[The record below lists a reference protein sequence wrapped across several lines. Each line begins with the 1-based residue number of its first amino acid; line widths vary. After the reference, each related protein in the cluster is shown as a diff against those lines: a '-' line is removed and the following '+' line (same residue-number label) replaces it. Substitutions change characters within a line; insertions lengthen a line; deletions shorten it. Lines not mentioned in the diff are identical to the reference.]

1 MFKVRSGVMDRWHQ
15 VVQAVVVCI
24 IVGWWL
30 HARLYAA
37 PAKNAPD
44 ITYNDVLTM
53 QAQSNPLVID
63 VRQRH
68 EWQDTGVIAGSYL
81 AEMSLLTNALQHD
94 ANALPKQ
101 LQDKSNTFM
110 IVCRSG
116 RRSAVVANAMLSLGY
131 KHVYNVQGGILHWQ
145 ASGGALLD
153 DKSKGVTLWYAS

>member
-1 MFKVRSGVMDRWHQ
+1 MDRWYH
-15 VVQAVVVCI
+15 VIQAVVVCI

-30 HARLYAA
+30 YARVYAA

-44 ITYNDVLTM
+44 ITYSDVLTM

-68 EWQDTGVIAGSYL
+68 EWQDTGVIAGSYV
-81 AEMSLLTNALQHD
+81 AEMALLMNALQQH
-94 ANALPKQ
+94 ATALPTQ

-145 ASGGALLD
+145 ASGGALVD
-153 DKSKGVTLWYAS
+153 NKSKEVTLWYAS